1 MRAWSGMT
9 TGEYSQP
16 VRTICVLNNLV
27 LSLVCANFAAYMRLI
42 TIFLLCI
49 PLSGLSVQT
58 KAQQAVFVYGKGTC
72 TAVDVQNVNEIKMT
86 EDVVDIS
93 LGVNYRCTDVDSI
106 TFREPE
112 VDYGR
117 IGWWGSSADG
127 PSACYYQSFRKDH
140 PDMIFEAA
148 GSICTSA
155 FYYLPDEESLLQSR
169 RRVGR
174 KWRYVKNTLS
184 GRRKFQIHQ
193 QQADSDHTKMDENG
207 LIYLDLTNQ
216 FCNRPV
222 IEARKTVNMW
232 YHPQDTASMPKKPLF
247 GTIERNSYDR
257 SAFIH
262 SAFIHYDVP
271 LYGID
276 DSIHCHIFF
285 WNDNG
290 TVRGDSMR
298 IVFPDHLLAEEEF
311 ELMDTEADESTQ
323 FFITDNTI
331 YIVEEFEATIDDVLR
346 WLIRFDLDV
355 CKPIYIREEE

>member
-1 MRAWSGMT
+1 M
-9 TGEYSQP
+9 
-16 VRTICVLNNLV
+16 RTICVLNNLE
-27 LSLVCANFAAYMRLI
+27 LSFICANFAVYMRLI

-49 PLSGLSVQT
+49 SLLGLSIQAE
-58 KAQQAVFVYGKGTC
+58 AQEAIFVYGKGTC
-72 TAVDVQNVNEIKMT
+72 TAVDIQNVNEIKMT
-86 EDVVDIS
+86 EEVVDIS

-117 IGWWGSSADG
+117 IGWWGSPADG
-127 PSACYYQSFRKDH
+127 PSACYYQSFHMDY
-140 PDMIFEAA
+140 PDMTFEATD
-148 GSICTSA
+148 SVCTSA
-155 FYYLPDEESLLQSR
+155 FYYLSDEDSLLQSR

-193 QQADSDHTKMDENG
+193 QHAESDNTKMDDNG
-207 LIYLDLTNQ
+207 RIYLDLSNQ

-222 IEARKTVNMW
+222 IEARKAVNMW
-232 YHPQDTASMPKKPLF
+232 YHPQDTASMPPKPLF

-290 TVRGDSMR
+290 MVRGDSMR

-311 ELMDTEADESTQ
+311 ELMDTEADESAQ